1 MQKIE
6 YSIMALEDLESIKE
20 KISLNNGNDTALKM
34 LRKIIK
40 DIKVLELFPFSG
52 VNLGKLIDVSTDYR
66 YIFIEKNYVFYRVEN
81 DKVKII
87 RIINERQ
94 DYIIQLFNN

>member
-6 YSIMALEDLESIKE
+6 YSIMALDDLESIKE
-20 KISLNNGNDTALKM
+20 KISLNNGTDTALKV

-52 VNLGKLIDVSTDYR
+52 VNLGNLIDVSTDYR

-81 DKVKII
+81 DKVKVV

>member
-40 DIKVLELFPFSG
+40 DIKVLEIFPFSG
-52 VNLGKLIDVSTDYR
+52 VNLGNLIDVSTDYR

>member
-20 KISLNNGNDTALKM
+20 KISLNNGNNTALKV